1 MKRWAKLGLI
11 VAIPAA
17 LIVTLWASTILHV
30 NHGERYFREIHAPGQ
45 PYRKPLSDYEWA
57 KRFGGHAGLQRL
69 EALSI
74 DPSLTPDER
83 MLAKRTASYIRD
95 GRYTREIN
103 TLESRITVFENPSFR
118 AELWLLH
125 LGDSLFSV
133 LHLDPQ

>member
-11 VAIPAA
+11 VAIPAV

-74 DPSLTPDER
+74 DPSLPPDER

-95 GRYTREIN
+95 GRYTREIK
-103 TLESRITVFENPSFR
+103 TLESRITVFENPTFR

-125 LGDSLFSV
+125 LRDSLFSV
-133 LHLDPQ
+133 VHLDPQ